1 MSSNRKRLD
10 ENDEAIWDN
19 WTNNV
24 NLITQIGLEIFPYLW
39 GDRGGG
45 GQIILRHNVCTVW
58 HCLIR

>member
-45 GQIILRHNVCTVW
+45 SDNFTS
-58 HCLIR
+58 